1 MQIVMLNGG
10 LGNQI
15 FQYIFFRWLE
25 VRSGEQCVIDDSAFF
40 GQHVEHGGYELERVF
55 SVYPKRLSS
64 YFDSEIWAMMIDKM
78 EQGTPVYQQ
87 LADVGMDLVMLYQ
100 PGSGKV
106 EFSGRR
112 MDFTA
117 GMAPVSSPRDHYYYG
132 YWIDMY
138 WLGQIG
144 GLIASELRFPPL
156 PAGYDAA
163 MGQAICAC
171 RNPAA
176 IHIRRGDMVKY
187 TGRTAEPEYF
197 RQRIDWMD
205 KNLAIDHY
213 FLFSDDLDWCRA
225 HDDALGLSNLR
236 ERLTAVEGN
245 CGEYAYVDMQLMSL
259 CHHRLSDVSSFSL
272 VAGMLCRYPL
282 KQDINRW

>member
-1 MQIVMLNGG
+1 MQLVMLNGG

-25 VRSGEQCVIDDSAFF
+25 VRSGEPCVIDDSAFF
-40 GQHVEHGGYELERVF
+40 GNHVEHGGYEMERVF

-64 YFDSEIWAMMIDKM
+64 YFDSGTWAMMIAKM
-78 EQGTPVYQQ
+78 EQGIPVYQQ
-87 LADVGMDLVMLYQ
+87 LADVGMELVMRYQ

-106 EFSGRR
+106 DFSGRK
-112 MDFTA
+112 MDFVA
-117 GMAPVSSPRDHYYYG
+117 GMAPVSSSRDQYYYG
-132 YWIDMY
+132 YWIGSY

-144 GLIASELRFPPL
+144 GLIGSELRFPPL

-163 MGQAICAC
+163 MGQAILEC

-187 TGRTAEPEYF
+187 PGRTAEPEYF

-205 KNLAIDHY
+205 QHLGIDHY
-213 FLFSDDLDWCRA
+213 FLFSDDLDWCREHA
-225 HDDALGLSNLR
+225 EALGLSAASD
-236 ERLTAVEGN
+236 RLTVVEGN
-245 CGEYAYVDMQLMSL
+245 HGKEAYIDMQMMSM
-259 CHHRLSDVSSFSL
+259 CHHRLSDKSSFSL
-272 VAGMLCRYPL
+272 VAGMLCRYPS
-282 KQDINRW
+282 KTDINRW